1 MQAVTVTGV
10 EERVREQTMDAQQP
24 QSGRN
29 VVNGAV
35 RGAFRSVRLGW
46 TDAVT
51 GDRLL
56 VETSGDSSFFRALES
71 QGFERLPEGAPAP
84 LDLRVA
90 HVSARAG
97 SSARALWRPSR
108 GTAAG

>member
-1 MQAVTVTGV
+1 MNGQGS
-10 EERVREQTMDAQQP
+10 

-51 GDRLL
+51 GERLL
-56 VETSGDSSFFRALES
+56 VETSGDASFFRALEA
-71 QGFERLPEGAPAP
+71 QGFERLPDGAPTP
-84 LDLRVA
+84 LGPRLA
-90 HVSARAG
+90 HASARAG
-97 SSARALWRPSR
+97 SRRERPLVRPARGS
-108 GTAAG
+108 AAG